1 MSKAIK
7 QMQLDVLKHTFNDVR
22 DLVLVNLT
30 GLDAISENK
39 VRLNLRKKGIRLQMV
54 KNSLARKVFGE
65 LGFKIGDQWGGPT
78 TVAWGAN
85 SLKELAK
92 ELEKLTKDHPKF
104 VKVKTAVA
112 DRMEVG
118 FDKALTMPTRL
129 EAVGEVVGMILGP
142 GAMLASQLSGPGGQI
157 ASQIKTIS
165 EKKEEPAPA
174 A

>member
-22 DLVLVNLT
+22 DLVMVNLS
-30 GLDAISENK
+30 GLDAITENK

-65 LGFKIGDQWGGPT
+65 LGFKISDNWGGPT
-78 TVAWGAN
+78 TVAWGGN

-92 ELEKLTKDHPKF
+92 EVEKLGKDHPKF

-112 DRMEVG
+112 DRTEVP
-118 FDKALTMPTRL
+118 FEQALKMPTRL
-129 EAVGEVVGMILGP
+129 EAIGDLVGMILGP
-142 GAMLASQLSGPGGQI
+142 GAAIASALVGPAGQV
-157 ASQIKTIS
+157 ASQIQTIS
-165 EKKEEPAPA
+165 EKKEDAAPA